1 MKNRMSAIDIIL
13 IVILVITGILIL
25 AGKDGAITDTFK
37 TVITVFLTKHFLI
50 KEAKK

>member
-1 MKNRMSAIDIIL
+1 MTAIDIIL
-13 IVILVITGILIL
+13 IIILLITGGLIL

-50 KEAKK
+50 KERTK